1 MSCHSGTGRRWYE
14 ATTPPRS
21 FTWLHYGVK
30 TLVRRQVGPTCV
42 PNAVCAALE
51 MAYQIH
57 CRQKIL
63 LSEHELI
70 EYGIS
75 GSSSFALAWISK
87 NGVSLRDDYLQGKQ
101 DGKIIFIYDFI
112 RGPSLHSSDLI
123 KFIFRQ
129 PAEFYKIDGKV
140 ANVLHTMVA
149 VGWVLDDKNEVYFMV
164 HNSWGSDW
172 GKNGYGWIHQSCIER
187 VRVPILYRDCRVI
200 A

>member
-57 CRQKIL
+57 RRQKIL

-87 NGVSLRDDYLQGKQ
+87 YGVSLRDDYLQGKQ
-101 DGKIIFIYDFI
+101 
-112 RGPSLHSSDLI
+112 
-123 KFIFRQ
+123 
-129 PAEFYKIDGKV
+129 EFYKIDGKG

-164 HNSWGSDW
+164 HNSWGPDW